1 MRREDFGL
9 VQPQEA
15 APPIDLSAR
24 ARRARLPW
32 IRVEGS
38 YFVSETGEPWTPIGQ
53 NDAIS
58 WSDFSGLFRRRNLP
72 AVEGHLRWLA
82 AHGITCLR
90 FMLEYAQVRHRYFER
105 PVGTF
110 VPNMVRLWDD
120 LFELCEKY
128 GLRILLTPFDTFWTW
143 NHWAWHPYNKTNGG
157 CLDDPSRMLLCRDT
171 REAIKARF
179 TFAAERWGGSGA
191 LFAWDLWNEIH
202 PAHANGSAEAFNEF
216 IHDLSDHVRKVE
228 TRLYGRSHPQT
239 VSLFGPELW
248 WKPDM
253 PFQEPIF
260 RHPDLDFAS
269 LHIYQEGTID
279 DPRDTVG
286 PALAVGKIV
295 RDALAE
301 MPDLRPFFDS
311 EHGPIH
317 AYKDKHITLPE
328 PFDDEYF
335 RHMQWAHV
343 ASGAAGGGM
352 RWPNRRPHVLT
363 HGMRR
368 AQLSLSKFLPLIDW
382 PSFRRC
388 NLNHEVTVL
397 GPNVASFGCGDTRQA
412 LVWLLRTD
420 AIGPDGRMRRDP
432 EPLTPQIVVPGLER
446 GTYTATLWNTEAGAS
461 LGQIEAEAGP
471 EGLRL
476 DIPAFIT
483 DVAVAIRRR

>member
-1 MRREDFGL
+1 
-9 VQPQEA
+9 A
-15 APPIDLSAR
+15 SAM
-24 ARRARLPW
+24 RLPW

-38 YFVSETGEPWTPIGQ
+38 YFVTETGEPWTPIGQ

-58 WSDFSGLFRRRNLP
+58 WSDFSGLFRRRALP

-82 AHGITCLR
+82 AHGVTCLR

-105 PVGTF
+105 PVGRF

-120 LFELCEKY
+120 LFELCEKH

-143 NHWAWHPYNKTNGG
+143 NHWAWHPYNKKNGG
-157 CLDDPSRMLLCRDT
+157 CLDHPSRMLLCRET

-179 TFAAERWGGSGA
+179 TFAVERWGGSGA

-216 IHDLSDHVRKVE
+216 IHDLSDHVRKLE
-228 TRLYGRSHPQT
+228 IRLYGRAHPQT

-279 DPRDTVG
+279 DPQDTVA
-286 PALAVGKIV
+286 PALATGKIV

-335 RHMQWAHV
+335 RHMQWAHL

-363 HGMRR
+363 QGMRR
-368 AQLSLSKFLPLIDW
+368 AQLSLSRFLPLVDW
-382 PSFRRC
+382 PKFRRR
-388 NLNHEVTVL
+388 NLNHEVEVF
-397 GPNVASFGCGDTRQA
+397 GANVAAFACGDARQA
-412 LVWLLRTD
+412 VVWLLRADT
-420 AIGPDGRMRRDP
+420 IGPDGRLRRDA
-432 EPLTPQIVVPGLER
+432 EPIAPHVWVPGLEP
-446 GTYTATLWNTEAGAS
+446 GTYTATFWDTEAGAS
-461 LGQIEAEAGP
+461 AGQIEAQAGP
-471 EGLRL
+471 KGLRL
-476 DIPAFIT
+476 DIPAFVT
-483 DVAVAIRRR
+483 DVAIAVRQR